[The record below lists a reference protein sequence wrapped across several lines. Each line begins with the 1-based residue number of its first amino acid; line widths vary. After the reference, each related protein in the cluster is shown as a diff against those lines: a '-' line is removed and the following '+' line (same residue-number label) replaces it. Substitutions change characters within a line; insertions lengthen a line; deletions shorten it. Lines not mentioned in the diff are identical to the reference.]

1 MTIVYEF
8 IKWIAVNILGEPFIL
23 VGLIVLLGLL
33 LQNKSL
39 NILASGTIKA
49 MIGFLIIGAG
59 AGIIVGSLLVFQPMW
74 QEVFDLPSQNL
85 GTFLGQDAFI
95 NKYGSAVTL
104 SMALGFLINVLLAK
118 FTKFK
123 YIYLTGHMMFW
134 TTVIF
139 AGVMVNTTPDIAV
152 WKLVLVLSIFMG
164 IYWTVQPALV
174 QPFLRKIL
182 DGDSIALGHT
192 SASVA
197 ILGAIFGKLLGNKEK
212 DSENIKL
219 PEKLE
224 FLRDSNVVTACTM
237 GLLFLVGAVILSFK
251 HTEGAEKL
259 MALSG
264 NVNFYVYAVKQS
276 FIFAGGIAVLLLG
289 VRMFIVEIVP
299 AFNGIAERL
308 VYGARPALDC
318 PVVYPYAP
326 NAVILGFL
334 GSFAGAIFWL
344 LVLGKIAGYVFVP
357 TMIALF
363 FHSATA
369 GVFGNSTGGI
379 RGALIAGFIT
389 ATIVAVGQYIMVTF
403 LISNTIPDTAMW
415 AADSDMLLLAPI
427 IKLITKLIS

>member
-59 AGIIVGSLLVFQPMW
+59 TGIIVGSLLVFQPMW